1 MIRFLLVIFF
11 LPVTLLAQNWT
22 NESVF
27 DDKEFNFSDEATYEI
42 KIGVNYS
49 DMIVK
54 SSYGENEYKHLILP
68 RLGFGYMQYMNNLIF
83 NPNITINVM
92 GYRFEPLSYIRSTS
106 PDDPF
111 AITQYTS
118 EYTRTSIYVDLD
130 FLFHYQIF
138 NNNSIVAGVF
148 ITSPFASKF
157 SRKDKNIDGSIAGEY
172 KGDYILNNPETIFYG
187 LDIAYR
193 INLSNYSA
201 SIGFEREI
209 GSLTNNFFYNPLYN
223 IYLSVGY
230 KI

>member
-1 MIRFLLVIFF
+1 ML
-11 LPVTLLAQNWT
+11 
-22 NESVF
+22 
-27 DDKEFNFSDEATYEI
+27 DDKNLKTAGNYEV

-49 DMIVK
+49 DIIV
-54 SSYGENEYKHLILP
+54 YGENEYKHLILP

-83 NPNITINVM
+83 NPSITINVM
-92 GYRFEPLSYIRSTS
+92 GYRFEQSSYIGSTS
-106 PDDPF
+106 PYDPS
-111 AITQYTS
+111 ITQYTS
-118 EYTRTSIYVDLD
+118 EFTRTSVYVNLD

-138 NNNSIVAGVF
+138 NNNSIVAGAF
-148 ITSPFASKF
+148 ISSPFASKF

-172 KGDYILNNPETIFYG
+172 KGYYNFDNPETIFYG

>member
-1 MIRFLLVIFF
+1 MSRFLLIIFF

-22 NESVF
+22 SNSML
-27 DDKEFNFSDEATYEI
+27 DDKNFKTNGNYEV

-49 DMIVK
+49 DRTG
-54 SSYGENEYKHLILP
+54 SSYDENEYKHLILP

-92 GYRFEPLSYIRSTS
+92 GYRFEQSYGNYIFS
-106 PDDPF
+106 PNDPF

-118 EYTRTSIYVDLD
+118 EYTQTSIYVDLD

-138 NNNSIVAGVF
+138 FNNSIVAGAF
-148 ITSPFASKF
+148 ITSPFASNVC
-157 SRKDKNIDGSIAGEY
+157 RKDKNIDGSIADEY
-172 KGDYILNNPETIFYG
+172 KGGYNFFISETIFYG

-209 GSLTNNFFYNPLYN
+209 GSLTNNLFYNPSYN